1 MDAGRRGSSRVR
13 QSRLVRV
20 GPSFPRNPFP
30 SPHSLKNRAARA
42 LWQLVWLTLFR
53 PSPRVFHGWRR
64 LLLRSFGAKLGRG
77 VHVYPSA
84 KVWAPWNLEMGHH
97 SCLGPCVDC
106 YNVDRVKLGEF
117 STVSQYSYLCTATH
131 NYQDLSM
138 PLITKPIELGARSWI
153 AADVFVGPG
162 VCIGEGAVVGAR
174 SAVFRDVEPWT
185 VVGGNPARFLKRR
198 ELQSGKG
205 VRLDA
210 SADPVAR
217 G

>member
-1 MDAGRRGSSRVR
+1 MDPAVHRQPSTKRGT
-13 QSRLVRV
+13 
-20 GPSFPRNPFP
+20 PP
-30 SPHSLKNRAARA
+30 
-42 LWQLVWLTLFR
+42 
-53 PSPRVFHGWRR
+53 
-64 LLLRSFGAKLGRG
+64 
-77 VHVYPSA
+77 
-84 KVWAPWNLEMGHH
+84 
-97 SCLGPCVDC
+97 
-106 YNVDRVKLGEF
+106 
-117 STVSQYSYLCTATH
+117 
-131 NYQDLSM
+131 
-138 PLITKPIELGARSWI
+138 PIELGARSWI

>member
-13 QSRLVRV
+13 QGRLVTV
-20 GPSFPRNPFP
+20 GPSFPRNPFS
-30 SPHSLKNRAARA
+30 SPHSLKNRLARA

-64 LLLRSFGAKLGRG
+64 LLLRSFGAKLGTG